1 MTKKNAWKEL
11 GLETIK
17 KEKPEIKPA
26 KFKTSK
32 EILESLKKPKE
43 LKKTKGFIK
52 TKKTKKK
59 KKIKFGK
66 KFKIF

>member
-11 GLETIK
+11 GLETVK
-17 KEKPEIKPA
+17 RERTEVKPA

-32 EILESLKKPKE
+32 EILESIKKPKE
-43 LKKTKGFIK
+43 LIK
-52 TKKTKKK
+52 TKKKKKVKKK

>member
-1 MTKKNAWKEL
+1 MKKNVWKEL
-11 GLETIK
+11 GLETVK
-17 KEKPEIKPA
+17 KEKIEIKPA

-32 EILESLKKPKE
+32 QLMEDKKES
-43 LKKTKGFIK
+43 KKTKGFIK